1 MRPKIQKIGIFE
13 PCEPYPKGFLL
24 LGFTLFLLSSFS

>member
-13 PCEPYPKGFLL
+13 PCDTYSKGSLP
-24 LGFTLFLLSSFS
+24 LGFTLFLPSYF